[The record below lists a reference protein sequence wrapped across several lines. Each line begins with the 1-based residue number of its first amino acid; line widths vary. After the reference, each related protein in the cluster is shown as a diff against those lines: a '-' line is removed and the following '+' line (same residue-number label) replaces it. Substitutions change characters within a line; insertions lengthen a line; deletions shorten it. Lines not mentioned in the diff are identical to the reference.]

1 MDLQKLYLT
10 TDGRI
15 GRQTWWIGGII
26 LAIINL
32 VISLL
37 LLPIIGLGGPNMAA
51 LMQAQSDP
59 EAIAAMAAGALQT
72 SAWAS
77 LVLFLIFVY
86 PAYCLSVK
94 RRHDKNNDGK
104 DVLAYFAL
112 TLVLML
118 VQALG
123 LGYTMT
129 EVGGLMLPMPS
140 LLTSGLGLIVG
151 VFGIY
156 LLVVLGF
163 LKGTEGDNTYGP
175 DPLRS

>member
-26 LAIINL
+26 LAVINL
-32 VISLL
+32 VISML

-51 LMQAQSDP
+51 LMQAQADP
-59 EAIAAMAAGALQT
+59 QAIAAMAASAVQT

-77 LVLFLIFVY
+77 LVLFLIFAY
-86 PAYCLSVK
+86 PAYCLSLK
-94 RRHDKNNDGK
+94 RRHDKNSDGK

-112 TLVLML
+112 TLLLLL
-118 VQALG
+118 VQAFG

-129 EVGGLMLPMPS
+129 DVGGVMLPMPS
-140 LLTSGLGLIVG
+140 TLFSGLGLITG

-163 LKGTEGDNTYGP
+163 LKGTDGDNSYGP